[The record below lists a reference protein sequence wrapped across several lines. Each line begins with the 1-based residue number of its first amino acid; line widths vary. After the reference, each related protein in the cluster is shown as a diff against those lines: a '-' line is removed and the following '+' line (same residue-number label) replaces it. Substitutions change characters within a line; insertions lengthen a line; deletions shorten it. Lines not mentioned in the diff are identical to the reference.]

1 MLYGALFGGLYFQ
14 VFLLVSYFFWDG
26 KTEFGEDDVP
36 ATEPYVPS
44 VAILVPCWNEE
55 KTVVKTVH
63 SLLALNYPREK
74 LRVVVIDDGSTDE
87 TIQVV
92 KELQKEHDE
101 ILLIKNEKNI
111 GKGASVK
118 NGIKNAN
125 GEILIIQDADLEYD
139 PSDYQKILEKYQN
152 EKINVVYGSRIL
164 GAKIYNNYSAN
175 LIFYLG
181 GITLTAL
188 VNFFLKTKIT
198 DQPTGYKSW
207 RTEFSSEILKFCKSN
222 QFAFEIELTG
232 YFAKKGEKI
241 VEVPI
246 HYYPRTVSHGKK
258 IGLKDFLASILMLS
272 RVRSRKIPSHK
283 E

>member
-1 MLYGALFGGLYFQ
+1 M
-14 VFLLVSYFFWDG
+14 
-26 KTEFGEDDVP
+26 K
-36 ATEPYVPS
+36 
-44 VAILVPCWNEE
+44 
-55 KTVVKTVH
+55 K
-63 SLLALNYPREK
+63 SLLSIIIPYYNESAYIKRCLENVIHADTSPWKKEII
-74 LRVVVIDDGSTDE
+74 VIDDGSTDE